1 MGKLD
6 RTGGKIKDQA
16 LTILVSYVYSGEKK
30 QKVIYNRTKGVK
42 LRQISTVESGFP
54 LNLLTTMGQSISD

>member
-30 QKVIYNRTKGVK
+30 
-42 LRQISTVESGFP
+42 
-54 LNLLTTMGQSISD
+54 

>member
-16 LTILVSYVYSGEKK
+16 LTILVFNAYSGEKK
-30 QKVIYNRTKGVK
+30 
-42 LRQISTVESGFP
+42 
-54 LNLLTTMGQSISD
+54 

>member
-16 LTILVSYVYSGEKK
+16 LTILVSYVYSGEKNRK
-30 QKVIYNRTKGVK
+30 LYITGQKG
-42 LRQISTVESGFP
+42 
-54 LNLLTTMGQSISD
+54 